1 MPCTGPAESLAVP
14 GRLHDLHYNHASY
27 LVISSVPVPVVSRL
41 LGHTSAKMTL
51 HYVQLGDQD
60 VRDAADRV
68 GQSIARLMAGGG
80 V

>member
-1 MPCTGPAESLAVP
+1 
-14 GRLHDLHYNHASY
+14 
-27 LVISSVPVPVVSRL
+27 VPVPVVSRL

-51 HYVQLGDQD
+51 HYVQLGDRD